1 MKRIMTL
8 ILAALPLAGACAR
21 ERIVGSG
28 VAMTET
34 RNVGEFDQIEL
45 RIAADLKIT
54 IGEPSPLTI
63 ETDDNILPWI
73 ETEVRDGKLVISS
86 DKRFKTKNG
95 PDISVTVA
103 DLKALAVSGSGDL
116 ILTGLNNTAFKVA
129 LAGSGDVRLDG
140 TTEELDIKISGS
152 GEVMAKGLDNR
163 STKVALAGSGGVHLY
178 GQTEELDIKISG
190 SADVFASS
198 LQAEEAEVS
207 ITGSG
212 DVRIHVTEKLDVKIT
227 GSGDVVYRGS
237 PKVKAK
243 VTGSGNVTKS
253 SDSA

>member
-8 ILAALPLAGACAR
+8 VLVAMPLAGACAQ

-28 VAMTET
+28 IATTET
-34 RNVGEFDQIEL
+34 RQMGAFDQIDL

-54 IGEPSPLTI
+54 IGKPSPLTI

-73 ETEVRDGKLVISS
+73 ETEVRDGKLIISS
-86 DKRFKTKNG
+86 DKSFKTENE

-103 DLKALAVSGSGDL
+103 DLKGLSVSGSGDV
-116 ILTGLNNTAFKVA
+116 IVTGLDNKALKVQ
-129 LAGSGDVRLDG
+129 LAGSADVRLYG
-140 TTEELDIKISGS
+140 KTT
-152 GEVMAKGLDNR
+152 
-163 STKVALAGSGGVHLY
+163 
-178 GQTEELDIKISG
+178 ELDIKISG
-190 SADVFASS
+190 SADVFASN

-212 DVRIHVTEKLDVKIT
+212 DVRVHVTQKLEVRIT

-237 PKVKAK
+237 PRVTAK
-243 VTGSGNVTKS
+243 VTGSGNVTK
-253 SDSA
+253 DKKSA